1 MHDARD
7 SEDTRLLEDGRVLAA
22 RGELL
27 RREAAAYMC
36 APTLMQ
42 AEVEPAPIS
51 PAEPAAEEPDEVD
64 RLFTA
69 GT

>member
-1 MHDARD
+1 
-7 SEDTRLLEDGRVLAA
+7 
-22 RGELL
+22 
-27 RREAAAYMC
+27 MC